1 MLLLSAPDLRE
12 VAGTVVPAA
21 EMLFAVVVVV
31 VAAEVVAV
39 VEVVVVVEVQV
50 MDLYV
55 VGVVVH
61 RETEALERA
70 VSGAFAT
77 DVADVA
83 AFASCCCPYG
93 EVV

>member
-1 MLLLSAPDLRE
+1 M
-12 VAGTVVPAA
+12 VPAA
-21 EMLFAVVVVV
+21 EMLFAVVVVVV